1 MITRASLIPAMS
13 LSPNAKSPAR
23 PSRVCASSTACGVSA
38 PTLASVSLEPAM
50 CRRGTPARESRSSVS
65 FLRAVATPTL
75 SAVAVNGTFHAAR
88 CASTSASCSESSG
101 RAKSAVCPSRPAP
114 SAATNAM
121 TTAAMMTAAIWI
133 GRDRLFQRR
142 RAGNSKK
149 ANILTRRLELHLG
162 ERIK

>member
-1 MITRASLIPAMS
+1 
-13 LSPNAKSPAR
+13 
-23 PSRVCASSTACGVSA
+23 
-38 PTLASVSLEPAM
+38 
-50 CRRGTPARESRSSVS
+50 
-65 FLRAVATPTL
+65 
-75 SAVAVNGTFHAAR
+75 
-88 CASTSASCSESSG
+88 
-101 RAKSAVCPSRPAP
+101 
-114 SAATNAM
+114 M